1 MEEDEL
7 EDLKGN
13 EAYVLSPK
21 LKDKYDERTFLLR
34 SGELV
39 SGCIYVHG
47 KRLVVSWANNDG
59 DTYLGIGVFHQRD
72 A

>member
-21 LKDKYDERTFLLR
+21 LKGCYKERTFLLR

-39 SGCIYVHG
+39 SGSIYARTKG
-47 KRLVVSWANNDG
+47 TVVFWANNDG
-59 DTYLGIGVFHQRD
+59 DTYLGIGVSHE
-72 A
+72 

>member
-1 MEEDEL
+1 MKEEEL

-21 LKDKYDERTFLLR
+21 LKGMYDERTFLLR

-39 SGCIYVHG
+39 SGGIYARN
-47 KRLVVSWANNDG
+47 KRIVVFWANNDG
-59 DTYLGIGVFHQRD
+59 DTYLGIGVIHE
-72 A
+72 

>member
-1 MEEDEL
+1 MKEEEL

-21 LKDKYDERTFLLR
+21 LKGCYKERTFLLR

-39 SGCIYVHG
+39 SGCISALG
-47 KRLVVSWANNDG
+47 KATVVFRVNRDD